1 MSKASCNTEVLDFP
15 ASWLEPTTPGFG
27 TFPWPHVTAR
37 ESYETVARSML
48 ETIEQAL
55 SIGYRHIDT
64 AYSYRNQDQ
73 VGHAVRNVGIP
84 RDSVFVTSKL
94 DQRDNEYDIARLK
107 IRQAID
113 LIWGGDSTNDK
124 YLDAFLL
131 HYPGKGNPAQAWK
144 ALQEAKDAGIIKH
157 IGVSNFDI
165 WHLEK
170 LRKVSG
176 HLPEIN
182 QIELHPWI
190 YREQNELIGYC
201 KDHDVVLEAY
211 SPLAQG
217 KALNEPIL
225 LQMASDHETSP
236 ARIVLKWCMQ
246 HGVRPIIGSRN
257 IEHLRKN
264 SEAYLFELDSDEMQ
278 ILNSLG
284 DRYVIRVS
292 EQWHW
297 NPKQATFG
305 DESR

>member
-1 MSKASCNTEVLDFP
+1 MPKDSNNTEVLDFP
-15 ASWLEPTTPGFG
+15 ASWIKPDMPGFG
-27 TFPWPHVTAR
+27 TFPWPHVS
-37 ESYETVARSML
+37 ESENYEAVARGML

-73 VGHAVRNVGIP
+73 VGLAVRNAGIS

-107 IRQAID
+107 ISQAID
-113 LIWGGDSTNDK
+113 LIWGESSANDR

-157 IGVSNFDI
+157 IGVSNFDV

-176 HLPEIN
+176 QLPEIN

-190 YREQNELIGYC
+190 YQEQSELIGYC
-201 KDHDVVLEAY
+201 KENDVVLEGY

-217 KALNEPIL
+217 KALSDPIL
-225 LQMASDHETSP
+225 LQMASDHDATP

-246 HGVRPIIGSRN
+246 HGIRPIIGSRN
-257 IEHLRKN
+257 IDHLRKN
-264 SEAYLFELDSDEMQ
+264 SEAYMFELDSDEMQ
-278 ILNSLG
+278 TLNGLG
-284 DRYVIRVS
+284 DKHVIRVS

-305 DESR
+305 GESR